1 MADHSI
7 NKLYSEDLRV
17 LEVTDPGH
25 ADTFNPL
32 FKQLVNN
39 DAFLKLALKSI
50 NENVSELTQKNFTRA
65 FLLKNTGGIS
75 SKKTFG
81 TSEPKACSKRLKF
94 TRRVT
99 V

>member
-1 MADHSI
+1 MANHSI

-32 FKQLVNN
+32 FKKLVNN
-39 DAFLKLALKSI
+39 DAFLKMMLESL
-50 NENVSELTQKNFTRA
+50 NENVTELTQKNFTRG
-65 FLLKNTGGIS
+65 FVLKSTGS
-75 SKKTFG
+75 FSTRKTLG
-81 TSEPKACSKRLKF
+81 TSTPLVCSKRLKF